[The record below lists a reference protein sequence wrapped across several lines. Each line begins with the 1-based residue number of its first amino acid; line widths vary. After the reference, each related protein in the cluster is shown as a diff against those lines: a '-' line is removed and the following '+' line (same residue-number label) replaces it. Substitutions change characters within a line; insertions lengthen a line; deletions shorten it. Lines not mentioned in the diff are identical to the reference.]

1 MLSSC
6 CMKTTLFNLCL
17 AFLMLLTSCHKEM
30 ESVAFENVTES
41 VTLQSVVGD
50 EAFISF
56 TSLGTWN
63 VTTDATWLS
72 LSPLSGDAGE
82 SQVKVTAVFENNSN
96 QVREAKVKLTSGDEA
111 CEISVFQ
118 EVGDYVLPEKEEY
131 LIGVEGGV
139 FTIYFETN
147 VDVEKL
153 KVYTSS
159 EPGSWLRQ
167 ETTSRSAAS
176 ETHEV
181 SLHATS
187 NKGGMSRSAYLLF
200 VKEEDGSQKELATVK
215 ISQQGG
221 QVLESVDFSEDGK
234 IDTLQQ
240 HVKGEGIPI
249 VLMGDGFVDQELADG
264 TYRRVM
270 EKAMENLFTEEPVK
284 SLREYFDVFMINAVS
299 ENNDFGM
306 GYKTAFSCKLAG
318 GNSTTIIGDDTSV
331 QIYVGKVLDKEKKKE
346 NSLAVVILN
355 TSAYAGTTYWG
366 YQGKNNK
373 LVEFAIAYC
382 PVIDNL
388 DSEHFRQV
396 LVHEAIGHGLGKL
409 EDEYVYSDKGS
420 ISTLEIQ
427 RIRTMQANGWLQNV
441 DFTASKD
448 TVLWASFL
456 TDSRYQNEHLGVYEG
471 ACTYPKGAYRP
482 SEDSM
487 MNSNTCAFNAPSRKS
502 LYEKV
507 MKIGMDTE
515 QVLYEDFVTFDKA
528 HLPEMC
534 ACSKLYTC
542 CIFRAVVCPSGM
554 DRKPFVSLVST

>member
-221 QVLESVDFSEDGK
+221 QVLEAVDFSEDGK

-249 VLMGDGFVDQELADG
+249 VLMGDGFVDQELANG
-264 TYRRVM
+264 TYRSVM
-270 EKAMENLFTEEPVK
+270 EKTMENLFTEEPVK
-284 SLREYFDVFMINAVS
+284 SLREYFDVYMINAVS

-306 GYKTAFSCKLAG
+306 GYKTAFSCKLTG
-318 GNSTTIIGDDTSV
+318 GNSTTITGDDASV
-331 QIYVGKVLDKEKKKE
+331 QVYVGKVLKEEKRK
-346 NSLAVVILN
+346 NCLAVVVLN
-355 TSAYAGTTYWG
+355 TSAYAGTTYFG
-366 YQGKNNK
+366 YQDGNGKFI
-373 LVEFAIAYC
+373 EFSIAYC
-382 PVIDNL
+382 PVIESL
-388 DSEHFRQV
+388 ESEYFRQV
-396 LVHEAIGHGLGKL
+396 LVHEAIGHGFGKL
-409 EDEYVYSDKGS
+409 EDEYVYPEKGS
-420 ISTLEIQ
+420 VTTLEMQ
-427 RIRTMQANGWLQNV
+427 RIRIMQANGWAQNV
-441 DFTASKD
+441 DFTASAD
-448 TVLWASFL
+448 TVLWAPFL
-456 TDSRYQNEHLGVYEG
+456 TDSHYQNEHLGVYEG
-471 ACTYPKGAYRP
+471 ACTYSEGIYRP

-507 MKIGMDTE
+507 MKIGTAVE
-515 QVLYEDFVTFDKA
+515 EVTYEDFVAFDIA
-528 HLPEMC
+528 HLPEMMPM
-534 ACSKLYTC
+534 ANYTRVTSVGYPFARPVWVSGQR
-542 CIFRAVVCPSGM
+542 FR
-554 DRKPFVSLVST
+554 

>member
-200 VKEEDGSQKELATVK
+200 VREEDGVQKELATVK

-240 HVKGEGIPI
+240 HAKGEGIPI
-249 VLMGDGFVDQELADG
+249 VLMGDGFVDQELADE

-346 NSLAVVILN
+346 NRLAVVILN

-471 ACTYPKGAYRP
+471 ACTYPEGAYRP

-487 MNSNTCAFNAPSRKS
+487 MNSNTCAFNAPSRMS

-507 MKIGMDTE
+507 MKIGMAVE
-515 QVLYEDFVTFDKA
+515 QVSYEDFVAFDKA
-528 HLPEMC
+528 HLPNT
-534 ACSKLYTC
+534 LP
-542 CIFRAVVCPSGM
+542 AVRYARTASSGH
-554 DRKPFVSLVST
+554 PFTRPVWVGTHWSR

>member
-1 MLSSC
+1 M
-6 CMKTTLFNLCL
+6 
-17 AFLMLLTSCHKEM
+17 
-30 ESVAFENVTES
+30 
-41 VTLQSVVGD
+41 
-50 EAFISF
+50 
-56 TSLGTWN
+56 
-63 VTTDATWLS
+63 
-72 LSPLSGDAGE
+72 
-82 SQVKVTAVFENNSN
+82 
-96 QVREAKVKLTSGDEA
+96 REAKVKLTSGDEA

-200 VKEEDGSQKELATVK
+200 VREEDGVQEELATVK

-240 HVKGEGIPI
+240 HAKGEGIPI

-318 GNSTTIIGDDTSV
+318 GNSTVIKGDDVSV
-331 QIYVGKVLDKEKKKE
+331 QVYVGKVLKEEKKR
-346 NSLAVVILN
+346 NSLAVVVLN
-355 TSAYAGTTYWG
+355 TSVYAGTTYFG
-366 YQGKNNK
+366 YQDGNGKFI
-373 LVEFAIAYC
+373 EFAIAYC
-382 PVIDNL
+382 PVIETL
-388 DSEHFRQV
+388 ESEHFRQV
-396 LVHEAIGHGLGKL
+396 LVHEAVGHGFGKL
-409 EDEYVYSDKGS
+409 EDEYVYPDKGNVT
-420 ISTLEIQ
+420 TLEMQ
-427 RIRTMQANGWLQNV
+427 QIRTMQANGWAQNV

-528 HLPEMC
+528 HLPEMLPV
-534 ACSKLYTC
+534 AGYT
-542 CIFRAVVCPSGM
+542 RAALSG
-554 DRKPFVSLVST
+554 RSFVRPVWTGSRLSH

>member
-1 MLSSC
+1 
-6 CMKTTLFNLCL
+6 MKTTLFNLCL
-17 AFLMLLTSCHKEM
+17 AFLTLFTSCHKEI
-30 ESVAFENVTES
+30 ETVSFENVTES

-63 VTTDATWLS
+63 VTTDAAWLS

-82 SQVKVTAVFENNSN
+82 GQVKVTAVFENNSN

-200 VKEEDGSQKELATVK
+200 VREEDGVQEELATVK

-240 HVKGEGIPI
+240 HAKGEGIPI

-355 TSAYAGTTYWG
+355 TSAYAGTTYLG

-420 ISTLEIQ
+420 ISTLEMQ
-427 RIRTMQANGWLQNV
+427 QIRTMQANGWAQNV

-515 QVLYEDFVTFDKA
+515 QVLYEDFVTFDKV
-528 HLPEMC
+528 HLPEMLPV
-534 ACSKLYTC
+534 AGYT
-542 CIFRAVVCPSGM
+542 RAALSG
-554 DRKPFVSLVST
+554 RSFVRPVWTGSRLSH

>member
-1 MLSSC
+1 
-6 CMKTTLFNLCL
+6 MKTTLFNLCL
-17 AFLMLLTSCHKEM
+17 AFLTLFTSCHKEI
-30 ESVAFENVTES
+30 ETVSFENVTES

-63 VTTDATWLS
+63 VTTDAAWLS

-82 SQVKVTAVFENNSN
+82 GQVKVTAVFENNSN

-240 HVKGEGIPI
+240 HAKGEGIPI

-318 GNSTTIIGDDTSV
+318 GNSTVIKGDDVSV
-331 QIYVGKVLDKEKKKE
+331 QVYVGKVLKEEKKK
-346 NSLAVVILN
+346 NSLAVVVLN
-355 TSAYAGTTYWG
+355 TSVYAGTTYLG
-366 YQGKNNK
+366 YQDGNGKFI
-373 LVEFAIAYC
+373 EFAIAYC
-382 PVIDNL
+382 PVIETL
-388 DSEHFRQV
+388 ESEHFRQV
-396 LVHEAIGHGLGKL
+396 LVHEAVGHGFGKL
-409 EDEYVYSDKGS
+409 EDEYVYLDKGNVT
-420 ISTLEIQ
+420 TLEMQ
-427 RIRTMQANGWLQNV
+427 RIRTMQANGWAQNV

-528 HLPEMC
+528 HLPEMLPV
-534 ACSKLYTC
+534 ASYT
-542 CIFRAVVCPSGM
+542 RAALSG
-554 DRKPFVSLVST
+554 RSFVRPVWTGSRLSH

>member
-1 MLSSC
+1 
-6 CMKTTLFNLCL
+6 MKTTLFNLCL
-17 AFLMLLTSCHKEM
+17 AFLTLFTSCHKEI
-30 ESVAFENVTES
+30 ETVSFENVTES

-63 VTTDATWLS
+63 VTTDAAWLS

-82 SQVKVTAVFENNSN
+82 GQVKVTAVFENNSN

-200 VKEEDGSQKELATVK
+200 VREEDGVQKELATVK

-240 HVKGEGIPI
+240 HAKGEGIPI

-318 GNSTTIIGDDTSV
+318 GNTTVIKGDDVSV
-331 QIYVGKVLDKEKKKE
+331 QVYVGKVLKEEKKR
-346 NSLAVVILN
+346 NSLAVVVLN
-355 TSAYAGTTYWG
+355 TSVYAGTTYFG
-366 YQGKNNK
+366 YQDGNGKFI
-373 LVEFAIAYC
+373 EFAIAYC
-382 PVIDNL
+382 PVIETL
-388 DSEHFRQV
+388 ESEHFRQV
-396 LVHEAIGHGLGKL
+396 LVHEAVGHGFGKL
-409 EDEYVYSDKGS
+409 EDEYVYPDKGNVT
-420 ISTLEIQ
+420 TLEMQ
-427 RIRTMQANGWLQNV
+427 QIRTMQANGWAQNV

-471 ACTYPKGAYRP
+471 ACTNPKGAYRP

-528 HLPEMC
+528 HLPEMLPV
-534 ACSKLYTC
+534 ASYT
-542 CIFRAVVCPSGM
+542 RAAFSGQSFA
-554 DRKPFVSLVST
+554 RPVWTGSRLSH

>member
-1 MLSSC
+1 
-6 CMKTTLFNLCL
+6 MKTTLFNLCL

-56 TSLGTWN
+56 TSFGTWN
-63 VTTDATWLS
+63 VTTDAAWLS

-82 SQVKVTAVFENNSN
+82 GQVKVTAVFENNSN

-200 VKEEDGSQKELATVK
+200 VREEDGVQKELATVK

-240 HVKGEGIPI
+240 HAKGEGIPI

-318 GNSTTIIGDDTSV
+318 GNSTVIKGDDVSV
-331 QIYVGKVLDKEKKKE
+331 QVYVGKVLKEEKKK
-346 NSLAVVILN
+346 NSLAVVVLN
-355 TSAYAGTTYWG
+355 TSVYAGTTYLG
-366 YQGKNNK
+366 YQDGNGKFI
-373 LVEFAIAYC
+373 EFAIAYC
-382 PVIDNL
+382 PVIETL
-388 DSEHFRQV
+388 ESEHFRQV
-396 LVHEAIGHGLGKL
+396 LVHEAVGHGIGKL
-409 EDEYVYSDKGS
+409 EDEYVYPDKGNV
-420 ISTLEIQ
+420 TMLEMQ
-427 RIRTMQANGWLQNV
+427 RIRTMQANGWAQNV

-528 HLPEMC
+528 HLPEMLPV
-534 ACSKLYTC
+534 ASYT
-542 CIFRAVVCPSGM
+542 RAALSGQSFA
-554 DRKPFVSLVST
+554 RPVWTGSRLSH

>member
-1 MLSSC
+1 
-6 CMKTTLFNLCL
+6 MKTTLFNLCL
-17 AFLMLLTSCHKEM
+17 AFLTLFTSCHKEI
-30 ESVAFENVTES
+30 ETVSFENVTES

-63 VTTDATWLS
+63 VTTDAAWLS

-82 SQVKVTAVFENNSN
+82 GQVKVTAVFENNSN

-200 VKEEDGSQKELATVK
+200 VREEDGVQKELATVK

-240 HVKGEGIPI
+240 HAKGEGIPI

-318 GNSTTIIGDDTSV
+318 GNSTVIKGDDVSV
-331 QIYVGKVLDKEKKKE
+331 QVYVGKVLKEEKKR
-346 NSLAVVILN
+346 NSLAVVVLN
-355 TSAYAGTTYWG
+355 TSVYAGTTYFG
-366 YQGKNNK
+366 YQDGNGKFI
-373 LVEFAIAYC
+373 EFAIAYC
-382 PVIDNL
+382 PVIETL
-388 DSEHFRQV
+388 ESEHFRQV
-396 LVHEAIGHGLGKL
+396 LVHEAVGHGFGKL
-409 EDEYVYSDKGS
+409 EDEYVYPDKGNVT
-420 ISTLEIQ
+420 TLEMQ
-427 RIRTMQANGWLQNV
+427 QIRTMQANGWAQNV

-528 HLPEMC
+528 HLPEMLPV
-534 ACSKLYTC
+534 ASYT
-542 CIFRAVVCPSGM
+542 RAAFSGQSFA
-554 DRKPFVSLVST
+554 RPVWTGSRLSH

>member
-1 MLSSC
+1 
-6 CMKTTLFNLCL
+6 MKTTLFNLCL

-41 VTLQSVVGD
+41 VTLQSVIGD

-63 VTTDATWLS
+63 VTTDAAWLS
-72 LSPLSGDAGE
+72 LSPLSGEAGE
-82 SQVKVTAVFENNSN
+82 CQVKVTAVFENNSN
-96 QVREAKVKLTSGDEA
+96 QVREAKVKLTSGDEV
-111 CEISVFQ
+111 CEISVLQ
-118 EVGDYVLPEKEEY
+118 EIGDYVLPEKKEY

-139 FTIYFETN
+139 FSIQFETN
-147 VDVEKL
+147 VDEEKL

-167 ETTSRSAAS
+167 ETSSRSAAS

-181 SLHATS
+181 LLHAAS

-249 VLMGDGFVDQELADG
+249 VLMGDGFVDQEFSDG

-528 HLPEMC
+528 HLPEMLPV
-534 ACSKLYTC
+534 ASYART
-542 CIFRAVVCPSGM
+542 VSSGH
-554 DRKPFVSLVST
+554 PFARPVWVGTHWSR

>member
-1 MLSSC
+1 
-6 CMKTTLFNLCL
+6 MKTTLFNLCL

-63 VTTDATWLS
+63 VTTDAAWLS

-82 SQVKVTAVFENNSN
+82 GQVKVIAVFENNSN

-176 ETHEV
+176 EMHEV

-200 VKEEDGSQKELATVK
+200 VREEDGVQKELATVK

-240 HVKGEGIPI
+240 HAKGEGIPI

-284 SLREYFDVFMINAVS
+284 ALREYFDVFMINAVS

-471 ACTYPKGAYRP
+471 ACTYPEGAYRP

-487 MNSNTCAFNAPSRKS
+487 MNSNTCAFNAPSRMS

-507 MKIGMDTE
+507 MKIGMAVE
-515 QVLYEDFVTFDKA
+515 QVSYEDFVAFDKV
-528 HLPEMC
+528 HLPNT
-534 ACSKLYTC
+534 LP
-542 CIFRAVVCPSGM
+542 AVRYARTASSGH
-554 DRKPFVSLVST
+554 PFARPVWVGTRWSR

>member
-63 VTTDATWLS
+63 VTTDAAWLS
-72 LSPLSGDAGE
+72 LSPLSGEAGE
-82 SQVKVTAVFENNSN
+82 CQVKVTAVFENNSN

-200 VKEEDGSQKELATVK
+200 VREEDGVQKELATVK

-240 HVKGEGIPI
+240 HAKGEGIPI

-318 GNSTTIIGDDTSV
+318 GNSTVIKGDDVSV
-331 QIYVGKVLDKEKKKE
+331 QVYVGKVLKEEKKR
-346 NSLAVVILN
+346 NSLAVVVLN
-355 TSAYAGTTYWG
+355 TSVYAGTTYFG
-366 YQGKNNK
+366 YQDGNGKFI
-373 LVEFAIAYC
+373 EFAIAYC
-382 PVIDNL
+382 PVIETL
-388 DSEHFRQV
+388 ESEHFRQV
-396 LVHEAIGHGLGKL
+396 LVHEAVGHGFGKL
-409 EDEYVYSDKGS
+409 EDEYVYPDKGNVT
-420 ISTLEIQ
+420 TLEIQ
-427 RIRTMQANGWLQNV
+427 QIRTMQANGWAQNV

-456 TDSRYQNEHLGVYEG
+456 TDSRSQNEHLGVYEG
-471 ACTYPKGAYRP
+471 ACTYPKGTYRP

-528 HLPEMC
+528 HLPEMLPV
-534 ACSKLYTC
+534 ASYT
-542 CIFRAVVCPSGM
+542 RAAFSGQSFA
-554 DRKPFVSLVST
+554 RPVWTGSRLSH

>member
-176 ETHEV
+176 EMHEV

-200 VKEEDGSQKELATVK
+200 VREEDGVQKELATVK

-240 HVKGEGIPI
+240 HAKGEGISI

-487 MNSNTCAFNAPSRKS
+487 MNSNTCAFNAPSRMS

-507 MKIGMDTE
+507 MKIGMAVE
-515 QVLYEDFVTFDKA
+515 QVSYEDFVAFDKA
-528 HLPEMC
+528 HLPNT
-534 ACSKLYTC
+534 LP
-542 CIFRAVVCPSGM
+542 AVRYARTTSSGH
-554 DRKPFVSLVST
+554 PFAHPVWVGTRWTR

>member
-1 MLSSC
+1 
-6 CMKTTLFNLCL
+6 MKTTLFNLCL

-63 VTTDATWLS
+63 VTTDAAWLS

-82 SQVKVTAVFENNSN
+82 GQVKVTAVFENNSN

-139 FTIYFETN
+139 FSIQFDTN
-147 VDVEKL
+147 VDEEKL

-167 ETTSRSAAS
+167 ETSSRSASS

-181 SLHATS
+181 VLHAAS

-240 HVKGEGIPI
+240 HAKGEGIPI

-318 GNSTTIIGDDTSV
+318 GNSTVIKGDDVSV
-331 QIYVGKVLDKEKKKE
+331 QVYVGKVLKEEKKR
-346 NSLAVVILN
+346 NSLAVVVLN
-355 TSAYAGTTYWG
+355 TSVYAGTTYFG
-366 YQGKNNK
+366 YQDGNGKFI
-373 LVEFAIAYC
+373 EFAIAYC
-382 PVIDNL
+382 PVIETL
-388 DSEHFRQV
+388 ESEHFRQV
-396 LVHEAIGHGLGKL
+396 LVHEAVGHGFGKL
-409 EDEYVYSDKGS
+409 EDEYVYPDKGNVT
-420 ISTLEIQ
+420 TLEMQ
-427 RIRTMQANGWLQNV
+427 QIRTMQANGWAQNV

-515 QVLYEDFVTFDKA
+515 QVLYEDFVRFDKA
-528 HLPEMC
+528 RLPEMLPV
-534 ACSKLYTC
+534 ASYT
-542 CIFRAVVCPSGM
+542 RAALSG
-554 DRKPFVSLVST
+554 RSFVRPVWTGSRLSH

>member
-1 MLSSC
+1 MPSSY

-63 VTTDATWLS
+63 VTTDAAWLS
-72 LSPLSGDAGE
+72 LSPLSGEAGE
-82 SQVKVTAVFENNSN
+82 CQVKVTAVFENNSN
-96 QVREAKVKLTSGDEA
+96 QVREAKVKLTSGDEV
-111 CEISVFQ
+111 CEISVLQ
-118 EVGDYVLPEKEEY
+118 EIGDYVLPEKKEY

-139 FTIYFETN
+139 FSIQFETN
-147 VDVEKL
+147 VDEEKL

-167 ETTSRSAAS
+167 ETPSRSAAS

-181 SLHATS
+181 LLHAAS

-249 VLMGDGFVDQELADG
+249 VLMGDGFVDQEFTDG

-528 HLPEMC
+528 HLPEMLPV
-534 ACSKLYTC
+534 ASYART
-542 CIFRAVVCPSGM
+542 VSSGH
-554 DRKPFVSLVST
+554 PFARPVWVGTHWSR

>member
-1 MLSSC
+1 MPSSY

-63 VTTDATWLS
+63 VTTDAAWLS
-72 LSPLSGDAGE
+72 LSPLSGEAGE
-82 SQVKVTAVFENNSN
+82 CQVKVTAVFENNSN
-96 QVREAKVKLTSGDEA
+96 QVREAKVKLTSGDEV
-111 CEISVFQ
+111 CEISVLQ
-118 EVGDYVLPEKEEY
+118 EIGDYVLPERKEY

-139 FTIYFETN
+139 FSIQFETN
-147 VDVEKL
+147 VDEEKL

-167 ETTSRSAAS
+167 ETSSRSAAS

-181 SLHATS
+181 LLHAAS

-234 IDTLQQ
+234 IDTLQE

-249 VLMGDGFVDQELADG
+249 VLMGDGFVDQEFTDG

-299 ENNDFGM
+299 ENNDFGV

-318 GNSTTIIGDDTSV
+318 KNSSAISGDDASV
-331 QIYVGKVLDKEKKKE
+331 QVYVGKVVKEEKRK
-346 NSLAVVILN
+346 NCLAVVILN
-355 TSAYAGTTYWG
+355 TSAYAGTTYFG
-366 YQGKNNK
+366 YQDENSQFI
-373 LVEFAIAYC
+373 EFAIAYC
-382 PVIDNL
+382 PIIENL
-388 DSEHFRQV
+388 ESDYFRQV

-420 ISTLEIQ
+420 ISILEVQ
-427 RIRTMQANGWLQNV
+427 RIRVMQANGWAQNV
-441 DFTASKD
+441 DFTASED
-448 TVLWASFL
+448 SVMWTSFL

-471 ACTYPKGAYRP
+471 ACTYPEGAYRP

-487 MNSNTCAFNAPSRKS
+487 MNSNTCAFNAPSRMS

-507 MKIGMDTE
+507 MKIGMTVE
-515 QVLYEDFVTFDKA
+515 QVSYEDFVAFDKA
-528 HLPEMC
+528 HLPNT
-534 ACSKLYTC
+534 LP
-542 CIFRAVVCPSGM
+542 AVRYARTASSGHSFA
-554 DRKPFVSLVST
+554 RPVWVGTHWSR

>member
-1 MLSSC
+1 
-6 CMKTTLFNLCL
+6 MKTTLFNLCL
-17 AFLMLLTSCHKEM
+17 AFLTLFTSCHKEI
-30 ESVAFENVTES
+30 ETVSFENVTES

-63 VTTDATWLS
+63 VTTDAAWLS

-82 SQVKVTAVFENNSN
+82 GQVKVTAVFENNSN

-118 EVGDYVLPEKEEY
+118 EVEDYVLPEKEEY

-200 VKEEDGSQKELATVK
+200 VREEDGVQKELATVK

-240 HVKGEGIPI
+240 HAKGEGIPI

-318 GNSTTIIGDDTSV
+318 GNSTVIKGDDVSV
-331 QIYVGKVLDKEKKKE
+331 QVYVGKVLKEEKKK
-346 NSLAVVILN
+346 NSLAVVVLN
-355 TSAYAGTTYWG
+355 TSVYAGTTYLG
-366 YQGKNNK
+366 YQDGNGKFI
-373 LVEFAIAYC
+373 EFAIAYC
-382 PVIDNL
+382 PVIETL
-388 DSEHFRQV
+388 ESEHFRQV
-396 LVHEAIGHGLGKL
+396 LVHEAVGHGFGKL
-409 EDEYVYSDKGS
+409 EDEYVYLDKGNVT
-420 ISTLEIQ
+420 TLEMQ
-427 RIRTMQANGWLQNV
+427 RIRTMQANGWAQNV

-515 QVLYEDFVTFDKA
+515 QVLYKDFVKFDKA
-528 HLPEMC
+528 HLPEMLPV
-534 ACSKLYTC
+534 ADYT
-542 CIFRAVVCPSGM
+542 RAALSG
-554 DRKPFVSLVST
+554 RSFVRPVWTGSRLSH

>member
-1 MLSSC
+1 
-6 CMKTTLFNLCL
+6 MKTTLFNLCL
-17 AFLMLLTSCHKEM
+17 AFLTLFTSCHKEI
-30 ESVAFENVTES
+30 ETVSFENVTES

-63 VTTDATWLS
+63 VTTDAAWLS

-82 SQVKVTAVFENNSN
+82 GQVKVTAVFENNSN

-187 NKGGMSRSAYLLF
+187 NKGGISRSAYLLF
-200 VKEEDGSQKELATVK
+200 VREEDGVQKELATVK

-240 HVKGEGIPI
+240 HAKGEGIPI

-318 GNSTTIIGDDTSV
+318 GNSTVIKGDDVSV
-331 QIYVGKVLDKEKKKE
+331 QVYVGKVLKEEKKK
-346 NSLAVVILN
+346 NSLAVVVLN
-355 TSAYAGTTYWG
+355 TSVYAGTTYLG
-366 YQGKNNK
+366 YQDGNGKFI
-373 LVEFAIAYC
+373 EFAIAYC
-382 PVIDNL
+382 PVIETL
-388 DSEHFRQV
+388 ESEHFRQV
-396 LVHEAIGHGLGKL
+396 LVHEAVGHGFGKL
-409 EDEYVYSDKGS
+409 EDEYVYLDKGNVT
-420 ISTLEIQ
+420 TLEMQ
-427 RIRTMQANGWLQNV
+427 RIRTMQANGWAQNV

-528 HLPEMC
+528 HLPEMLPV
-534 ACSKLYTC
+534 ASYT
-542 CIFRAVVCPSGM
+542 RAAFSGQSFA
-554 DRKPFVSLVST
+554 RPVWTGSRLSH

>member
-1 MLSSC
+1 
-6 CMKTTLFNLCL
+6 MKTTLFNLCL

-63 VTTDATWLS
+63 VTTDAAWLS
-72 LSPLSGDAGE
+72 LSPLSGEAGE
-82 SQVKVTAVFENNSN
+82 DQVKVTAVFENNSN

-167 ETTSRSAAS
+167 ETTSRSAGS

-200 VKEEDGSQKELATVK
+200 VREEDGVQKELATVK

-240 HVKGEGIPI
+240 HAKGEGVPI

-318 GNSTTIIGDDTSV
+318 GNSTVIKGDDVSV
-331 QIYVGKVLDKEKKKE
+331 QVYVGKVLKEEKKK
-346 NSLAVVILN
+346 NSLAVVVLN
-355 TSAYAGTTYWG
+355 TSVYAGTTYLG
-366 YQGKNNK
+366 YQDGNGKFI
-373 LVEFAIAYC
+373 EFAIAYC
-382 PVIDNL
+382 PVIETL
-388 DSEHFRQV
+388 ESEHFRQV
-396 LVHEAIGHGLGKL
+396 LVHEAVGHGIGKL
-409 EDEYVYSDKGS
+409 EDEYVYPDKGNVT
-420 ISTLEIQ
+420 TLEMQ
-427 RIRTMQANGWLQNV
+427 RIRTMQANGWAQNV

-528 HLPEMC
+528 HLPEMLPV
-534 ACSKLYTC
+534 ASYT
-542 CIFRAVVCPSGM
+542 RAALSGQSFA
-554 DRKPFVSLVST
+554 RPVWTGSRLSH

>member
-1 MLSSC
+1 
-6 CMKTTLFNLCL
+6 MKTTLFNLCL

-63 VTTDATWLS
+63 VTTDAAWLS

-82 SQVKVTAVFENNSN
+82 GQVKVTAVFENNSN

-240 HVKGEGIPI
+240 HAKGEGIPI

-318 GNSTTIIGDDTSV
+318 GNSTVIKGDDVSV
-331 QIYVGKVLDKEKKKE
+331 QVYVGKVLKEEKKK
-346 NSLAVVILN
+346 NSLAVVVLN
-355 TSAYAGTTYWG
+355 TSVYAGTTYLG
-366 YQGKNNK
+366 YQDGNGKFI
-373 LVEFAIAYC
+373 EFAIAYC
-382 PVIDNL
+382 PVIETL
-388 DSEHFRQV
+388 ESEHFRQV
-396 LVHEAIGHGLGKL
+396 LVHEAVGHGFGKL
-409 EDEYVYSDKGS
+409 EDEYVYLDKGNVT
-420 ISTLEIQ
+420 TLEMQ
-427 RIRTMQANGWLQNV
+427 RIRTMQANGWAQNV

-528 HLPEMC
+528 HLPEMLPV
-534 ACSKLYTC
+534 ASYT
-542 CIFRAVVCPSGM
+542 RAAFSGQSFA
-554 DRKPFVSLVST
+554 RPVWTGSRLSH

>member
-1 MLSSC
+1 
-6 CMKTTLFNLCL
+6 MKTTLFNLCL

-41 VTLQSVVGD
+41 VILQSVVGD

-63 VTTDATWLS
+63 VTTDAAWLS

-82 SQVKVTAVFENNSN
+82 GQVKVTAVFENNSN

-167 ETTSRSAAS
+167 ETSSRSASS

-181 SLHATS
+181 VLHAAS

-240 HVKGEGIPI
+240 HAKGEGIPI

-318 GNSTTIIGDDTSV
+318 GNSTVIKGDDVSV
-331 QIYVGKVLDKEKKKE
+331 QVYVGKVLKEEKKR
-346 NSLAVVILN
+346 NSLAVVVLN
-355 TSAYAGTTYWG
+355 TSVYAGTTYFG
-366 YQGKNNK
+366 YQDGNGKFI
-373 LVEFAIAYC
+373 EFAIAYC
-382 PVIDNL
+382 PVIETL
-388 DSEHFRQV
+388 ESEHFRQV
-396 LVHEAIGHGLGKL
+396 LVHEAVGHGFGKL
-409 EDEYVYSDKGS
+409 EDEYVYPDKGNVT
-420 ISTLEIQ
+420 TLEMQ
-427 RIRTMQANGWLQNV
+427 QIRTMQANGWAQNV

-471 ACTYPKGAYRP
+471 ACTYSKGAYRP

-528 HLPEMC
+528 HLPEMLPV
-534 ACSKLYTC
+534 ASYT
-542 CIFRAVVCPSGM
+542 RAALSG
-554 DRKPFVSLVST
+554 RSFVRPVWTGSRLSH

>member
-1 MLSSC
+1 
-6 CMKTTLFNLCL
+6 MKTTLFNLCL
-17 AFLMLLTSCHKEM
+17 AFLTLFISCHKEI
-30 ESVAFENVTES
+30 ETVSFENVTES

-63 VTTDATWLS
+63 VTTDAAWLS

-82 SQVKVTAVFENNSN
+82 GQVKVTAVFENNSN

-147 VDVEKL
+147 VDVEEL

-167 ETTSRSAAS
+167 ETPSRSAAS

-181 SLHATS
+181 LLHAAS

-249 VLMGDGFVDQELADG
+249 VLMGDGFVDQEFSDG

-299 ENNDFGM
+299 ENNDFGV

-318 GNSTTIIGDDTSV
+318 KNSTAISGDDASV
-331 QIYVGKVLDKEKKKE
+331 QVYVGKVVKEEKRK
-346 NSLAVVILN
+346 NCLAVVILN
-355 TSAYAGTTYWG
+355 THAYAGTTYFG
-366 YQGKNNK
+366 YQDKNSK
-373 LVEFAIAYC
+373 FIEFAIAYC
-382 PVIDNL
+382 PIIENL
-388 DSEHFRQV
+388 ESDYFRQV

-409 EDEYVYSDKGS
+409 EDEYAYSDKGS
-420 ISTLEIQ
+420 ISTLEVQ
-427 RIRTMQANGWLQNV
+427 RIRVMQANGWAQNV
-441 DFTASKD
+441 DFTASED
-448 TVLWASFL
+448 SVMWASFL
-456 TDSRYQNEHLGVYEG
+456 TDSRYQDEHLGVYEG
-471 ACTYPKGAYRP
+471 ACTYPEGAYRP

-487 MNSNTCAFNAPSRKS
+487 MNSNTCAFNAPSRMS

-507 MKIGMDTE
+507 MKIGMAVE
-515 QVLYEDFVTFDKA
+515 QVSYEDFVAFDKA
-528 HLPEMC
+528 HLPNTLPIVRY
-534 ACSKLYTC
+534 ARTVS
-542 CIFRAVVCPSGM
+542 SGH
-554 DRKPFVSLVST
+554 PFARPVWIGTRWTR

>member
-176 ETHEV
+176 EMHEV

-200 VKEEDGSQKELATVK
+200 VREEDGVQKELATVK

-240 HVKGEGIPI
+240 HAKGEGISI

-487 MNSNTCAFNAPSRKS
+487 MNSNTCAFNAPSRMS

-507 MKIGMDTE
+507 MKIGMAVE
-515 QVLYEDFVTFDKA
+515 QVSYEDFVAFDKA
-528 HLPEMC
+528 HLPNT
-534 ACSKLYTC
+534 LP
-542 CIFRAVVCPSGM
+542 AVRYARTASSGH
-554 DRKPFVSLVST
+554 PFARPVWVGTHWNR

>member
-1 MLSSC
+1 M
-6 CMKTTLFNLCL
+6 
-17 AFLMLLTSCHKEM
+17 
-30 ESVAFENVTES
+30 
-41 VTLQSVVGD
+41 
-50 EAFISF
+50 
-56 TSLGTWN
+56 
-63 VTTDATWLS
+63 
-72 LSPLSGDAGE
+72 SGDAGE
-82 SQVKVTAVFENNSN
+82 GQVKVTAVFENNSN

-240 HVKGEGIPI
+240 HAKGEGIPI

-318 GNSTTIIGDDTSV
+318 GNSTVIKGDDVSV
-331 QIYVGKVLDKEKKKE
+331 QVYVGKVLKEEKKR
-346 NSLAVVILN
+346 NSLAVVVLN
-355 TSAYAGTTYWG
+355 TSVYAGTTYFG
-366 YQGKNNK
+366 YQDGNGKFI
-373 LVEFAIAYC
+373 EFAIAYC
-382 PVIDNL
+382 PVIETL
-388 DSEHFRQV
+388 ESEHFRQV
-396 LVHEAIGHGLGKL
+396 LVHEAVGHGFGKL
-409 EDEYVYSDKGS
+409 EDEYVYLDKGNVT
-420 ISTLEIQ
+420 TLEMQ
-427 RIRTMQANGWLQNV
+427 RIRTMQANGWAQNV

-487 MNSNTCAFNAPSRKS
+487 MNSNTCAFNAPSRMS

-507 MKIGMDTE
+507 MKIGMAVK
-515 QVLYEDFVTFDKA
+515 QVSYEDFVAFDKA
-528 HLPEMC
+528 HLPNT
-534 ACSKLYTC
+534 LP
-542 CIFRAVVCPSGM
+542 AVHYARTASSGH
-554 DRKPFVSLVST
+554 PFARPVWVGTRWTR

>member
-1 MLSSC
+1 
-6 CMKTTLFNLCL
+6 MKTTLFNLCL
-17 AFLMLLTSCHKEM
+17 AFLTLFISCHKEI
-30 ESVAFENVTES
+30 ETVSFENVTES
-41 VTLQSVVGD
+41 VILQSVVGD

-63 VTTDATWLS
+63 VTTDAAWLS

-82 SQVKVTAVFENNSN
+82 GQVKVTAVFENNSN

-240 HVKGEGIPI
+240 HAKGEGIPI

-318 GNSTTIIGDDTSV
+318 GNSTVIKGDDVSV
-331 QIYVGKVLDKEKKKE
+331 QVYVGKVLKEEKKR
-346 NSLAVVILN
+346 NSLAVVVLN
-355 TSAYAGTTYWG
+355 TSVYAGTTYFG
-366 YQGKNNK
+366 YQDGNGKFI
-373 LVEFAIAYC
+373 EFAIAYC
-382 PVIDNL
+382 PVIETL
-388 DSEHFRQV
+388 ESEHFRQV
-396 LVHEAIGHGLGKL
+396 LVHEAVGHGFGKL
-409 EDEYVYSDKGS
+409 EDEYVYPDKGNVT
-420 ISTLEIQ
+420 TLEMQ
-427 RIRTMQANGWLQNV
+427 QIRTMQANGWAQNV

-528 HLPEMC
+528 HLPEMLPV
-534 ACSKLYTC
+534 ASYT
-542 CIFRAVVCPSGM
+542 RAALSG
-554 DRKPFVSLVST
+554 RSFVRPVWTGSRLSH

>member
-1 MLSSC
+1 
-6 CMKTTLFNLCL
+6 MKTTLFNLCL
-17 AFLMLLTSCHKEM
+17 AFLTLFTSCHKEI
-30 ESVAFENVTES
+30 ETVSFENVTES

-63 VTTDATWLS
+63 VTTDAAWLS

-82 SQVKVTAVFENNSN
+82 GQVKVTAVFENNSN

-176 ETHEV
+176 EMHEV

-200 VKEEDGSQKELATVK
+200 VREEDGVQKELATVK

-249 VLMGDGFVDQELADG
+249 VLMGDGFVDQEFSDG

-318 GNSTTIIGDDTSV
+318 GNSTVIKGDDVSV
-331 QIYVGKVLDKEKKKE
+331 QVYVGKVLKEEKKK
-346 NSLAVVILN
+346 NSLAVVVLN
-355 TSAYAGTTYWG
+355 TSVYAGTTYLG
-366 YQGKNNK
+366 YQDGNGKFI
-373 LVEFAIAYC
+373 EFAIAYC
-382 PVIDNL
+382 PVIETL
-388 DSEHFRQV
+388 ESEHFRQV
-396 LVHEAIGHGLGKL
+396 LVHEAVGHGIGKL
-409 EDEYVYSDKGS
+409 EDEYVYPDKGNVT
-420 ISTLEIQ
+420 TLEMQ
-427 RIRTMQANGWLQNV
+427 RIRTMQANGWAQNV

-456 TDSRYQNEHLGVYEG
+456 TDSRYQNEYLGVYEG

-528 HLPEMC
+528 HLPEMLPV
-534 ACSKLYTC
+534 ASYT
-542 CIFRAVVCPSGM
+542 RAAFSGQSFA
-554 DRKPFVSLVST
+554 RPVWTGSRLSH

>member
-1 MLSSC
+1 
-6 CMKTTLFNLCL
+6 MKTTLFNLCL

-63 VTTDATWLS
+63 VTTDAAWLS

-82 SQVKVTAVFENNSN
+82 GQVKVTAVFENNSN

-200 VKEEDGSQKELATVK
+200 VREEDGVQKELATVK

-240 HVKGEGIPI
+240 HAKGEGIPI

-318 GNSTTIIGDDTSV
+318 GNSTVIKGDDVSV
-331 QIYVGKVLDKEKKKE
+331 QVYVGKVLKEEKKR
-346 NSLAVVILN
+346 NSLAVVVLN
-355 TSAYAGTTYWG
+355 TSVYAGTTYFG
-366 YQGKNNK
+366 YQDGNGKFI
-373 LVEFAIAYC
+373 EFAIAYC
-382 PVIDNL
+382 PVIETL
-388 DSEHFRQV
+388 ESEHFRQV
-396 LVHEAIGHGLGKL
+396 LVHEAVGHGFGKL
-409 EDEYVYSDKGS
+409 EDEYVYPDKGNVT
-420 ISTLEIQ
+420 TLEMQ
-427 RIRTMQANGWLQNV
+427 QIRTMQANGWAQNV

-456 TDSRYQNEHLGVYEG
+456 TDSCYQNEHLGVYEG

-528 HLPEMC
+528 HLPEMLPV
-534 ACSKLYTC
+534 ASYT
-542 CIFRAVVCPSGM
+542 RAALSG
-554 DRKPFVSLVST
+554 RSFVRPVWTGSRLSH

>member
-1 MLSSC
+1 
-6 CMKTTLFNLCL
+6 MKTTLFNLCL
-17 AFLMLLTSCHKEM
+17 AFLTLFTSCHKEI
-30 ESVAFENVTES
+30 ETVSFENVTES

-63 VTTDATWLS
+63 VTTDAAWLS

-82 SQVKVTAVFENNSN
+82 GQVKVTAVFENNSN

-167 ETTSRSAAS
+167 ETTSRSAGS

-200 VKEEDGSQKELATVK
+200 VREEDGVQKELATVK

-240 HVKGEGIPI
+240 HAKGEGIPI

-284 SLREYFDVFMINAVS
+284 ALREYFDVFMINAVS

-318 GNSTTIIGDDTSV
+318 GNSTVIKGDDVSV
-331 QIYVGKVLDKEKKKE
+331 QVYVGKVLKEEKKK
-346 NSLAVVILN
+346 NSLAVVVLN
-355 TSAYAGTTYWG
+355 TSVYAGTTYLG
-366 YQGKNNK
+366 YQDGNGKFI
-373 LVEFAIAYC
+373 EFAIAYC
-382 PVIDNL
+382 PVIETL
-388 DSEHFRQV
+388 ESEHFRQV
-396 LVHEAIGHGLGKL
+396 LVHEAVGHGFGKL
-409 EDEYVYSDKGS
+409 EDEYVYLDKGNVT
-420 ISTLEIQ
+420 TLEMQ
-427 RIRTMQANGWLQNV
+427 RIRTMQANGWAQNV

-507 MKIGMDTE
+507 MKKIGMDTE

-528 HLPEMC
+528 HLPEMLPV
-534 ACSKLYTC
+534 ASYT
-542 CIFRAVVCPSGM
+542 RAAFSGQSFA
-554 DRKPFVSLVST
+554 RPVWTGSRLSH

>member
-1 MLSSC
+1 
-6 CMKTTLFNLCL
+6 MKTTLFNLCL
-17 AFLMLLTSCHKEM
+17 AFLTLFTSCHKEI
-30 ESVAFENVTES
+30 ETVSFENVTES

-63 VTTDATWLS
+63 VTTDAAWLS

-82 SQVKVTAVFENNSN
+82 GQVKVTAVFENNSN

-200 VKEEDGSQKELATVK
+200 VREEDGVQKELATVK

-221 QVLESVDFSEDGK
+221 LVLELVDFSEDGK

-240 HVKGEGIPI
+240 HAKGEGIPI

-318 GNSTTIIGDDTSV
+318 GNSTVIKGDDVSV
-331 QIYVGKVLDKEKKKE
+331 QVYVGKVLKEEKKK
-346 NSLAVVILN
+346 NSLAVVVLN
-355 TSAYAGTTYWG
+355 TSVYAGTTYLG
-366 YQGKNNK
+366 YQDGNGKFI
-373 LVEFAIAYC
+373 EFAIAYC
-382 PVIDNL
+382 PVIETL
-388 DSEHFRQV
+388 ESEHFRQV
-396 LVHEAIGHGLGKL
+396 LVHEAVGHGFGKL
-409 EDEYVYSDKGS
+409 EDEYVYLDKGNVT
-420 ISTLEIQ
+420 TLEMQ
-427 RIRTMQANGWLQNV
+427 RIRTMQANGWAQNV

-528 HLPEMC
+528 HLPEMLPV
-534 ACSKLYTC
+534 ASYT
-542 CIFRAVVCPSGM
+542 RAAFSGQSFA
-554 DRKPFVSLVST
+554 RPVWTGSRLSH

>member
-1 MLSSC
+1 MPSSY

-17 AFLMLLTSCHKEM
+17 AFLILLTSCHKEM

-63 VTTDATWLS
+63 VTTDAAWLS
-72 LSPLSGDAGE
+72 LSPLSGEAGE
-82 SQVKVTAVFENNSN
+82 CQVKVTAVFENNSN
-96 QVREAKVKLTSGDEA
+96 QVREAKVKLTSGDEV
-111 CEISVFQ
+111 CEISVLQ
-118 EVGDYVLPEKEEY
+118 EIGDYVLPEKKEY

-139 FTIYFETN
+139 FSIQFETN
-147 VDVEKL
+147 VDEEKL

-167 ETTSRSAAS
+167 ETSSRSASS

-181 SLHATS
+181 LLHAAS

-249 VLMGDGFVDQELADG
+249 VLMGDGFVDQEFTDG

-299 ENNDFGM
+299 ENNDFGV

-318 GNSTTIIGDDTSV
+318 KNSSAISGDDASV
-331 QIYVGKVLDKEKKKE
+331 QVYVGKVVKEDKRE
-346 NSLAVVILN
+346 NCLAVVILN
-355 TSAYAGTTYWG
+355 THAYAGTTYFG
-366 YQGKNNK
+366 YQDKNSK
-373 LVEFAIAYC
+373 FIEFAIAYC
-382 PVIDNL
+382 PIIENL
-388 DSEHFRQV
+388 ESDYFRQV

-420 ISTLEIQ
+420 ISTLEVQ
-427 RIRTMQANGWLQNV
+427 RIRVMQANGWAQNV
-441 DFTASKD
+441 DFTTSED
-448 TVLWASFL
+448 SVMWASFL

-471 ACTYPKGAYRP
+471 ACTYPEGAYRP

-487 MNSNTCAFNAPSRKS
+487 MNSNTCAFNAPSRMS

-507 MKIGMDTE
+507 MKIGMAVE
-515 QVLYEDFVTFDKA
+515 QVSYEDFVAFDKA
-528 HLPEMC
+528 HLPNT
-534 ACSKLYTC
+534 LP
-542 CIFRAVVCPSGM
+542 VVRYARTASSGH
-554 DRKPFVSLVST
+554 PFARPVWVGTHWSR

>member
-82 SQVKVTAVFENNSN
+82 GQVKVTAVFENNSN

-118 EVGDYVLPEKEEY
+118 EVGDYVLPEKEAY

-176 ETHEV
+176 EMHEV

-200 VKEEDGSQKELATVK
+200 VREEDGVQKELATVK

-240 HVKGEGIPI
+240 HAKGEGISI

-487 MNSNTCAFNAPSRKS
+487 MNSNTCAFNAPSRMS

-507 MKIGMDTE
+507 MKIGMAVE
-515 QVLYEDFVTFDKA
+515 QVSYEDFVAFDKA
-528 HLPEMC
+528 HLPNT
-534 ACSKLYTC
+534 LP
-542 CIFRAVVCPSGM
+542 VVRYARTASSGH
-554 DRKPFVSLVST
+554 PFARPVWVGTHWTR

>member
-1 MLSSC
+1 
-6 CMKTTLFNLCL
+6 MKTTLFNLCL

-41 VTLQSVVGD
+41 VILQSVVGD

-63 VTTDATWLS
+63 VTTDAAWLS

-82 SQVKVTAVFENNSN
+82 GQVKVTAVFENNSN

-200 VKEEDGSQKELATVK
+200 VREEDGVQKELATVK

-240 HVKGEGIPI
+240 HAKGEGIPI

-318 GNSTTIIGDDTSV
+318 GNSTVIKGDDVSV
-331 QIYVGKVLDKEKKKE
+331 QVYVGKVLKEEKKR
-346 NSLAVVILN
+346 NSLAVVVLN
-355 TSAYAGTTYWG
+355 TSVYAGTTYFG
-366 YQGKNNK
+366 YQDGNGKFI
-373 LVEFAIAYC
+373 EFAIAYC
-382 PVIDNL
+382 PVIETL
-388 DSEHFRQV
+388 ESEHFRQV
-396 LVHEAIGHGLGKL
+396 LVHEAIGHGFGKL
-409 EDEYVYSDKGS
+409 EDEYVYPDKGNVT
-420 ISTLEIQ
+420 TLEMQ
-427 RIRTMQANGWLQNV
+427 RIRTMQANGWAQNV

-528 HLPEMC
+528 HLPEMLPV
-534 ACSKLYTC
+534 ASYT
-542 CIFRAVVCPSGM
+542 RAAFSGQSFA
-554 DRKPFVSLVST
+554 RPVWTGSRLSH

>member
-1 MLSSC
+1 
-6 CMKTTLFNLCL
+6 MKTTLFNLCL

-63 VTTDATWLS
+63 VTTDAAWLS

-82 SQVKVTAVFENNSN
+82 GQVKVTAVFENNSN

-200 VKEEDGSQKELATVK
+200 VREEDGVQKELATVK

-240 HVKGEGIPI
+240 HAKGEGIPI

-318 GNSTTIIGDDTSV
+318 GNSTVIKGDDVSV
-331 QIYVGKVLDKEKKKE
+331 QVYVGKVLKEEKKK
-346 NSLAVVILN
+346 NSLAVVVLN
-355 TSAYAGTTYWG
+355 TSVYAGTTYLG
-366 YQGKNNK
+366 YQDGNGKFI
-373 LVEFAIAYC
+373 EFAIAYC
-382 PVIDNL
+382 PVIETL
-388 DSEHFRQV
+388 ESEHFRQV
-396 LVHEAIGHGLGKL
+396 LVHEAVGHGIGKL
-409 EDEYVYSDKGS
+409 EDEYVYPDKGNVT
-420 ISTLEIQ
+420 TLEMQ
-427 RIRTMQANGWLQNV
+427 RIRTMQANGWAQNV

-528 HLPEMC
+528 HLPEMLPV
-534 ACSKLYTC
+534 ASYT
-542 CIFRAVVCPSGM
+542 RAALSGQSFA
-554 DRKPFVSLVST
+554 RPVWTGSRLSH

>member
-1 MLSSC
+1 
-6 CMKTTLFNLCL
+6 MKTTLFNLCL
-17 AFLMLLTSCHKEM
+17 AFLTLFTSCHKEI
-30 ESVAFENVTES
+30 ETVSFENVTES

-56 TSLGTWN
+56 TSLSTWN
-63 VTTDATWLS
+63 VTTDAAWLS

-82 SQVKVTAVFENNSN
+82 GQVKVTAVFENNSN

-167 ETTSRSAAS
+167 ETTSRSAGS

-200 VKEEDGSQKELATVK
+200 VREEDGVQKELATVK

-240 HVKGEGIPI
+240 HAKGEGIPI

-318 GNSTTIIGDDTSV
+318 GNSTVIKGDDVSV
-331 QIYVGKVLDKEKKKE
+331 QVYVGKVLKEEKKK
-346 NSLAVVILN
+346 NSLAVVVLN
-355 TSAYAGTTYWG
+355 TSVYAGTTYLG
-366 YQGKNNK
+366 YQDGNGKFI
-373 LVEFAIAYC
+373 EFAIAYC
-382 PVIDNL
+382 PVIETL
-388 DSEHFRQV
+388 ESEHFRQV
-396 LVHEAIGHGLGKL
+396 LVHEAVGHGIGKL
-409 EDEYVYSDKGS
+409 EDEYVYPDKGNVT
-420 ISTLEIQ
+420 TLEMQ
-427 RIRTMQANGWLQNV
+427 RIRTMQANGWAQNV

-528 HLPEMC
+528 HLPEMLPV
-534 ACSKLYTC
+534 ASYT
-542 CIFRAVVCPSGM
+542 RAAFSGQSFA
-554 DRKPFVSLVST
+554 RPVWTGSRLSH

>member
-1 MLSSC
+1 
-6 CMKTTLFNLCL
+6 MKTTLFNLCL
-17 AFLMLLTSCHKEM
+17 AFLTLFTSCHKEI
-30 ESVAFENVTES
+30 ETVSFENVTES

-63 VTTDATWLS
+63 VTTDAAWLS

-82 SQVKVTAVFENNSN
+82 GQVKVTAVFENNSN

-240 HVKGEGIPI
+240 HAKGEGIPI

-318 GNSTTIIGDDTSV
+318 GNSTVIKGDDVSV
-331 QIYVGKVLDKEKKKE
+331 QVYVGKVLKEEKKR
-346 NSLAVVILN
+346 NSLAVVVLN
-355 TSAYAGTTYWG
+355 TSVYAGTTYFG
-366 YQGKNNK
+366 YQDGNGKFI
-373 LVEFAIAYC
+373 EFAIAYC
-382 PVIDNL
+382 PVIETL
-388 DSEHFRQV
+388 ESEHFRQV
-396 LVHEAIGHGLGKL
+396 LVHEAVGHGFGKL
-409 EDEYVYSDKGS
+409 EDEYVYPDKGNVT
-420 ISTLEIQ
+420 TLEMQ
-427 RIRTMQANGWLQNV
+427 QIRTMQANGWAQNV

-515 QVLYEDFVTFDKA
+515 QVLYEDFVRFDKA
-528 HLPEMC
+528 HLPEMLPV
-534 ACSKLYTC
+534 ASYT
-542 CIFRAVVCPSGM
+542 RAALSG
-554 DRKPFVSLVST
+554 RSFVRPVWTGSRLSH

>member
-1 MLSSC
+1 
-6 CMKTTLFNLCL
+6 MKTTLFNLYL
-17 AFLMLLTSCHKEM
+17 AFLTLFISCHKEI
-30 ESVAFENVTES
+30 ETVSFENVTES

-63 VTTDATWLS
+63 VTTDAAWLS

-82 SQVKVTAVFENNSN
+82 GQVKVTAVFENNSN

-200 VKEEDGSQKELATVK
+200 VREEDGVQKELATVK

-249 VLMGDGFVDQELADG
+249 VLMGDGFVDQEFTDG

-270 EKAMENLFTEEPVK
+270 EKAMENLFTEEPVR

-299 ENNDFGM
+299 ENNDFGV

-318 GNSTTIIGDDTSV
+318 KNSTAISGDDASV
-331 QIYVGKVLDKEKKKE
+331 QVYVGKVVKEEKRK
-346 NSLAVVILN
+346 NCLAVVILN
-355 TSAYAGTTYWG
+355 THAYAGTTYFG
-366 YQGKNNK
+366 YQDKNSK
-373 LVEFAIAYC
+373 FIEFAIAYC
-382 PVIDNL
+382 PIIENL
-388 DSEHFRQV
+388 ESDYFRQV

-420 ISTLEIQ
+420 ISTLEVQ
-427 RIRTMQANGWLQNV
+427 RIRVMQANGWLQNV

-487 MNSNTCAFNAPSRKS
+487 MNSNTCAFNAPSRMS

-507 MKIGMDTE
+507 MKIGMAVE
-515 QVLYEDFVTFDKA
+515 QVSYEDFVAFDKA
-528 HLPEMC
+528 HLPNTLPTVRY
-534 ACSKLYTC
+534 ARTAS
-542 CIFRAVVCPSGM
+542 SGH
-554 DRKPFVSLVST
+554 PFARPVWVGAHWSR

>member
-1 MLSSC
+1 
-6 CMKTTLFNLCL
+6 MKTTLFNLCL
-17 AFLMLLTSCHKEM
+17 AFLTLFTSCHKEI
-30 ESVAFENVTES
+30 ETVSFENVTES

-63 VTTDATWLS
+63 VTTDAAWLS

-82 SQVKVTAVFENNSN
+82 GQVKVTAVFENNSN

-249 VLMGDGFVDQELADG
+249 VLMGDGFVDQEFTDG

-487 MNSNTCAFNAPSRKS
+487 MNSNTCAFNAPSRMS

-507 MKIGMDTE
+507 MKIGMAVE
-515 QVLYEDFVTFDKA
+515 LVSYEDFVAFDKA
-528 HLPEMC
+528 HLPNT
-534 ACSKLYTC
+534 LP
-542 CIFRAVVCPSGM
+542 AVRYARTASSGH
-554 DRKPFVSLVST
+554 PFARPVWVGTPWSR